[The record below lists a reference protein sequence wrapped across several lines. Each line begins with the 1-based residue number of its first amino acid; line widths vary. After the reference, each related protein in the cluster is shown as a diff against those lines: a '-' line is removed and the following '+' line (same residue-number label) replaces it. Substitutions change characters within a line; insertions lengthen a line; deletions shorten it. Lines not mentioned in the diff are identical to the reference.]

1 MPAAVPVAPGHGR
14 RGRVLGAAGLALV
27 LAAAAGGG
35 YWFLASSPAEEQLAR
50 SSTALTATLDSLA
63 KAETTADVRDAA
75 DAAEQAAEE
84 VAAFVAAM
92 PADDDSP
99 ALRDVA
105 AALTSIAAMAEVS
118 GEHPKSWKEAEDAI
132 RDLAEARDESLATLA
147 SPADAAADHVD
158 AVIAKATKTY
168 KAWVKEN
175 AAAVAA
181 RDAAIAT
188 ANSYYARMDQ
198 QLDAY
203 SALRNELADYIR
215 VVDTQGSTVQ
225 EAYWQFAAASQGRRQ
240 VRDHMSALTP
250 PDEAARAHDRLLGII
265 DDGIA
270 GVEAAERALDERE
283 CTIFGCNVTE
293 QPAWHEFRSE
303 SKRITASLDGA
314 IGDWRKAAKRAI
326 ASAEAIELPEMPEV

>member
-1 MPAAVPVAPGHGR
+1 M
-14 RGRVLGAAGLALV
+14 LGAVGLAVV
-27 LAAAAGGG
+27 LAAAAGGL
-35 YWFLASSPAEEQLAR
+35 YWFTSSSPAEEQLAR
-50 SSTALTATLDSLA
+50 STTALTATLDSLV

-75 DAAEQAAEE
+75 DAAEQAADEA
-84 VAAFVAAM
+84 AAFVAAM

-118 GEHPKSWKEAEDAI
+118 GEHPKSWKDAEDAI
-132 RDLAEARDESLATLA
+132 RDVAEARDESLVALA
-147 SPADAAADHVD
+147 SPADAAADEVD
-158 AVIAKATKTY
+158 AVVAKATKTY
-168 KAWVKEN
+168 KAWVKKN

-181 RDAAIAT
+181 RDAAIAS

-203 SALRNELADYIR
+203 SSLRNELAEYIQI
-215 VVDTQGSTVQ
+215 VDTQGSTVQ
-225 EAYWQFAAASQGRRQ
+225 EAYWQFADASQGRRQ
-240 VRDHMSALTP
+240 VRDRMSALTP
-250 PDEAARAHDRLLGII
+250 PDEAERAHDRLLSII

-293 QPAWHEFRSE
+293 QPAWHQFRSE

-314 IGDWRKAAKRAI
+314 IADWRKAAKRGI
-326 ASAEAIELPEMPEV
+326 ADAEAIELPDKPDV